1 MKWDPSHYFTMFF
14 IFFWYW

>member
-1 MKWDPSHYFTMFF
+1 MKWDSSHYFTMFF